1 MKLGLG
7 AKIERYVL
15 WKGLVAFTLTTVT
28 LTVIVWMTQALRQI
42 DLVTAKGQTLQL
54 FLIISSLAIPSLVVI
69 LAPVALLIATLYV
82 MNTLHQD
89 SEIVIIAAA
98 GGSPKR
104 VTRPLLWLSLL
115 VALLTGFLSIYVAP
129 AGLKLLRGHVIQ
141 VRADLISSIMI
152 PGAFTDVDRG
162 LMVHIKERSVD
173 GLLGGILI
181 SDTRNPDISFQYLA
195 DRGALVETGPSTY
208 LVMQNGSIVRR
219 ERAQNSSSI
228 IEFESYAFDLS
239 QFRERTSKAGYRSKE
254 RSTWEL
260 LQNLLNPDPEESDP
274 KEQNALSEMSAE
286 LHSRFVAPLYAFSF
300 AMVAMLF
307 MASPQTTRSG
317 QGVAILSATAVAVF
331 IRGLGFAAESLAENS
346 ATGVVILYAIPVL
359 AAIISL
365 ILLWRN
371 VRLDFAQRI
380 ADRLVNVSEKLV
392 AKRWS
397 ADTDRK
403 AYH

>member
-1 MKLGLG
+1 MTFGLG
-7 AKIERYVL
+7 AKIERYVF
-15 WKGLVAFTLTTVT
+15 WKGLSAFALTTVT
-28 LTVIVWMTQALRQI
+28 LTIIVWMTQALREI

-129 AGLKLLRGHVIQ
+129 AGLKLLRGHIIQ
-141 VRADLISSIMI
+141 VRADLISSIMV
-152 PGAFTDVDRG
+152 PGAFTNMDRG

-173 GLLGGILI
+173 GFLGGILI
-181 SDTRNPDISFQYLA
+181 SDTRNPDITFQYLA

-208 LVMQNGSIVRR
+208 LVMQNGNIVRR
-219 ERAQNSSSI
+219 EKSANSSSI
-228 IEFESYAFDLS
+228 IEFDSYAFDLS

-254 RSTWEL
+254 RSTMEL
-260 LQNLLNPDPEESDP
+260 LQDMISPEP
-274 KEQNALSEMSAE
+274 KEDGSTTKISAE
-286 LHSRFVAPLYAFSF
+286 LHSRFVAPLYAFAF

-346 ATGVVILYAIPVL
+346 PAGVVILYVIPVL

-365 ILLWRN
+365 ILLWQN
-371 VRLDFAQRI
+371 VRLDFAQRV
-380 ADRLVNVSEKLV
+380 ADRLVNISEKLV

-397 ADTDRK
+397 ADNDLK

>member
-1 MKLGLG
+1 MTFGLG
-7 AKIERYVL
+7 AKIERYVF
-15 WKGLVAFTLTTVT
+15 WKGLSAFALTTVT
-28 LTVIVWMTQALRQI
+28 LTIIVWMTQALREI

-129 AGLKLLRGHVIQ
+129 AGLKLLRGHIIQ
-141 VRADLISSIMI
+141 VRADLISSIMV
-152 PGAFTDVDRG
+152 PGAFTNMDRG
-162 LMVHIKERSVD
+162 LMVHIKERSVE
-173 GLLGGILI
+173 GFLGGILI
-181 SDTRNPDISFQYLA
+181 SDTRNPDITFQYLA

-208 LVMQNGSIVRR
+208 LVMQNGNIVRR
-219 ERAQNSSSI
+219 EKSANSSSI
-228 IEFESYAFDLS
+228 IEFDSYAFDLS

-254 RSTWEL
+254 RSTMEL
-260 LQNLLNPDPEESDP
+260 LQDMISPEP
-274 KEQNALSEMSAE
+274 KEDGSTTKISAE
-286 LHSRFVAPLYAFSF
+286 LHSRFVAPLYAFAF

-346 ATGVVILYAIPVL
+346 PAGVVILYVIPVL

-365 ILLWRN
+365 ILLWQN
-371 VRLDFAQRI
+371 VRLDFAQRV
-380 ADRLVNVSEKLV
+380 ADRLVNISEKLV

-397 ADTDRK
+397 ADNDRK

>member
-1 MKLGLG
+1 MKFGLG
-7 AKIERYVL
+7 AKIERYVF
-15 WKGLVAFTLTTVT
+15 WKGLSAFALTTVT

-54 FLIISSLAIPSLVVI
+54 FLIISSLAIPSLVVV

-115 VALLTGFLSIYVAP
+115 VALLTGFLSIYIAP
-129 AGLKLLRGHVIQ
+129 AGLKLLRGHIIQ
-141 VRADLISSIMI
+141 VRADLISSIMV
-152 PGAFTDVDRG
+152 PGAFTEMDRG
-162 LMVHIKERSVD
+162 LMVHIEERSVD
-173 GLLGGILI
+173 GFLGGILI

-208 LVMQNGSIVRR
+208 LVMQNGNIVRR
-219 ERAQNSSSI
+219 EKTENSSSI
-228 IEFESYAFDLS
+228 IEFDSYAFDLS

-254 RSTWEL
+254 RSTIEL
-260 LQNLLNPDPEESDP
+260 LQNIISPDP
-274 KEQNALSEMSAE
+274 KEDGSTIKISAE

-331 IRGLGFAAESLAENS
+331 TRGLGFAAESLAENS
-346 ATGVVILYAIPVL
+346 AVGVVILYLIPVL

-365 ILLWRN
+365 ILLWQN
-371 VRLDFAQRI
+371 VRLDFAQRV
-380 ADRLVNVSEKLV
+380 ADRLVNISEKLV

-397 ADTDRK
+397 ADNDRK
-403 AYH
+403 VYR

>member
-1 MKLGLG
+1 MTFGLG
-7 AKIERYVL
+7 AKIERYVF
-15 WKGLVAFTLTTVT
+15 WKGLSAFALTTVT
-28 LTVIVWMTQALRQI
+28 LTIIVWMTQALREI

-129 AGLKLLRGHVIQ
+129 AGLKLLRGHIIQ
-141 VRADLISSIMI
+141 VRADLISSIMV
-152 PGAFTDVDRG
+152 PGAFTNMDRG

-173 GLLGGILI
+173 GFLGGILI
-181 SDTRNPDISFQYLA
+181 SDTRNPDITFQYLA

-208 LVMQNGSIVRR
+208 LVMQNGNIVRR
-219 ERAQNSSSI
+219 EKSANSSSI
-228 IEFESYAFDLS
+228 IEFDSYAFDLS

-254 RSTWEL
+254 RSTMEL
-260 LQNLLNPDPEESDP
+260 LQDMLSPEP
-274 KEQNALSEMSAE
+274 KEDGSTTKISAE
-286 LHSRFVAPLYAFSF
+286 LHSRFVAPLYAFAF

-346 ATGVVILYAIPVL
+346 PAGVVILYVIPVL

-365 ILLWRN
+365 ILLWQN
-371 VRLDFAQRI
+371 VRLDFAQRV
-380 ADRLVNVSEKLV
+380 ADRLVNISEKLV

-397 ADTDRK
+397 ADNDLK

>member
-1 MKLGLG
+1 MTFGLG
-7 AKIERYVL
+7 AKIERYVF
-15 WKGLVAFTLTTVT
+15 WKGLSAFALTTVT
-28 LTVIVWMTQALRQI
+28 LTIIVWMTQALREI

-129 AGLKLLRGHVIQ
+129 AGLKLLRGHIIQ
-141 VRADLISSIMI
+141 VRADLISSIMV
-152 PGAFTDVDRG
+152 PGAFTNMDRG

-173 GLLGGILI
+173 GFLGGILI
-181 SDTRNPDISFQYLA
+181 SDTRNPDITFQYLA

-208 LVMQNGSIVRR
+208 LVMQNGNIVRR
-219 ERAQNSSSI
+219 EKSANSSSI
-228 IEFESYAFDLS
+228 IEFDSYAFDLS

-254 RSTWEL
+254 RSTMEL
-260 LQNLLNPDPEESDP
+260 LQDMISPEP
-274 KEQNALSEMSAE
+274 KEDGSTTKISAE
-286 LHSRFVAPLYAFSF
+286 LHSRFVAPLYAFAF

-346 ATGVVILYAIPVL
+346 LTGVVILYVIPVL

-365 ILLWRN
+365 ILLWQN
-371 VRLDFAQRI
+371 VRLDFAQRV
-380 ADRLVNVSEKLV
+380 ADRLVNISEKLV

-397 ADTDRK
+397 ADNDLK

>member
-1 MKLGLG
+1 MTFGLG
-7 AKIERYVL
+7 AKIERYVF
-15 WKGLVAFTLTTVT
+15 WKGLSAFALTTVT
-28 LTVIVWMTQALRQI
+28 LTIIVWMTQALREI

-129 AGLKLLRGHVIQ
+129 AGLKLLRGHIIQ
-141 VRADLISSIMI
+141 VRADLISSIMV
-152 PGAFTDVDRG
+152 PGAFTNMDRG

-173 GLLGGILI
+173 GFLGGILI
-181 SDTRNPDISFQYLA
+181 SDTRNPDITFQYLA

-208 LVMQNGSIVRR
+208 LVMQNGNIVRR
-219 ERAQNSSSI
+219 EKSANSSSI
-228 IEFESYAFDLS
+228 IEFDSYAFDLS

-254 RSTWEL
+254 RSTMEL
-260 LQNLLNPDPEESDP
+260 LQDMISPEP
-274 KEQNALSEMSAE
+274 KEDGSTTKISAE
-286 LHSRFVAPLYAFSF
+286 LHSRFVAPLYAFAF

-346 ATGVVILYAIPVL
+346 PAGVVILYVIPVL

-365 ILLWRN
+365 ILLWQN
-371 VRLDFAQRI
+371 VRLDFAQRV
-380 ADRLVNVSEKLV
+380 ADRLVNISEKLV

-397 ADTDRK
+397 ADNDRK